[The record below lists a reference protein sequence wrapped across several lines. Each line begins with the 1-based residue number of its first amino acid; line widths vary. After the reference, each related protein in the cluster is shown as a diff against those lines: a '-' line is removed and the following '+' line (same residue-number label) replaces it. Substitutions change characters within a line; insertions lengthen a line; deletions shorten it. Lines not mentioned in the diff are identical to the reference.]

1 MCHFVVFVKSSRVTS
16 IDFGVFFTKSSHRPD
31 FFHLFTWS
39 NVCVE
44 GAEIVR
50 CPIFSICFNLKCM
63 KTKTV
68 WNNDSYR
75 PKSVRLSPYFYRWLS
90 TIQDCKLLYGLW
102 TWEFHPFQIQR
113 ISNFEWDKIISR
125 QQQKRNEK
133 VFKLIF
139 FYLVELLCTNYTWKR
154 KLYKR
159 RKTNYDKNRNETII
173 YVCED
178 WFG

>member
-63 KTKTV
+63 KT
-68 WNNDSYR
+68 
-75 PKSVRLSPYFYRWLS
+75 
-90 TIQDCKLLYGLW
+90 
-102 TWEFHPFQIQR
+102 
-113 ISNFEWDKIISR
+113 
-125 QQQKRNEK
+125 QKRFEIMIPIDQNPSDYLHIFTDDYRLFRI
-133 VFKLIF
+133 VSFYMDFKLGNSIHF
-139 FYLVELLCTNYTWKR
+139 SFKEYRTLS
-154 KLYKR
+154 
-159 RKTNYDKNRNETII
+159 ETKS
-173 YVCED
+173 
-178 WFG
+178 